1 MATKIKQ
8 KTKSYGTARI
18 HDLSPRVLKPE
29 TSAVTAHLSFG
40 ELLKVKA
47 AIDEAV
53 SVMNRN
59 NRATKEGKRAGTWIC
74 FHRDTLHVTVGPC
87 TLSKAKPDEQ
97 VGGDAAA

>member
-8 KTKSYGTARI
+8 KMKSYGTARI

-53 SVMNRN
+53 SVMNRY

-74 FHRDTLHVTVGPC
+74 FHRDTRHVTIGPC
-87 TLSKAKPDEQ
+87 TLSQTKPEEQ
-97 VGGDAAA
+97 VAGNSTA

>member
-40 ELLKVKA
+40 ELLK
-47 AIDEAV
+47 
-53 SVMNRN
+53 
-59 NRATKEGKRAGTWIC
+59 
-74 FHRDTLHVTVGPC
+74 
-87 TLSKAKPDEQ
+87 
-97 VGGDAAA
+97 